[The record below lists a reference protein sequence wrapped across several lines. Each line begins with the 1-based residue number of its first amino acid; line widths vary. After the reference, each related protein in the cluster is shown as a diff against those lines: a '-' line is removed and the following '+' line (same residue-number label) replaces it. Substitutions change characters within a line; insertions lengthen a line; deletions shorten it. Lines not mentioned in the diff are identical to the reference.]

1 MTEPVVFNRGVQ
13 DPKDEVRLL
22 SDFRVGQRCLDGFP
36 LVEPF
41 LLAQFQIR
49 PQFDLKA
56 KHTLRAVQQIR
67 CGHSRVHGLL
77 GEAQDPD
84 AYLDRISASVFHS
97 PQITPR
103 PGGQVEITRSP
114 TSADVPNDPLSPVI
128 RYGVDMKTT
137 SMTQTETGILNG
149 AREQAANYNQILER
163 ILADCGFDAAAR
175 HTIPGREGDFAPI
188 PSELHEAVRA
198 HLRGIYPNGIYS
210 HQAQAIQT
218 SLAGNDVCLATAT
231 ASGKS
236 LVFMATAAHELLS
249 DTQVRV
255 LVLYPAKALIQDQLA
270 KWNTL
275 LSPLELKAGF
285 IDGSIPVAQRKEI
298 LMSRRVVLMTP
309 DVAQAWFMSNLN
321 ERAVDAFRSHLRLLV
336 LDEAHVYDGVF
347 GTNMAFFLRRL
358 QAVSSPL
365 RLICSTAT
373 LGQPGH
379 FIEQLTGRTVLE
391 IGAAHDGARV
401 ARKDILLVR
410 KPVSD
415 AFDATANLLRQL
427 AREFPGRFLAFGDSR
442 KLVEVITAASQR
454 QESEAAPQ
462 ESQSADARVL
472 ADPGNGILP
481 YRAGYEA
488 QDRRDIQDAL
498 TQGRLRGVVATS
510 AMEMGLD
517 IGEIDL
523 VLLLDTPPSMKSFW
537 QRVGRAGRRNPG
549 TCVIIDSRH
558 AIADGDEALA
568 GYLARPIEPN
578 WLYLHNRYAQ
588 YTNALCAAAEIAQ
601 INGDYARNHFDSLP
615 GQFVQLL
622 DNELNP
628 TTSVAPDLYPLKQAA
643 QANPHHEFPLRN
655 GIEKNFRIL
664 TAQGES
670 RGDVVFSQA
679 LREAYPGAVY
689 YYMATPYRV
698 QRLNYRD
705 GEISVHRERRYTT
718 KPMRFAMVFPDFG
731 PGVLRLQHSNTG
743 LVAEAEMQV
752 SERVT
757 GFKEKRGNTETS
769 HTYGP
774 GSPYSQLVATVG
786 VDVRDSR
793 KSVAQLTIG
802 FDSAVEDVSVVH
814 IKSTGGGIK
823 HIYLAC
829 VIVFSVLG
837 MWNAESQILQAIAV
851 KVANPIKGSHSYFP
865 GGGTDGHPCVQRFQ
879 VLHDWPW
886 KQPNGR
892 PVVRQQ
898 VQIAVHVHIHQG
910 HLRIHPAH
918 TVDTPAIVS
927 RAAQALERSKSDRK
941 PLATSL
947 CPVHSSNEIIQSI
960 AIEISHASGV
970 QHSRLSKVAG
980 VGVTHLQR
988 AAPLSLEEIDTRI
1001 SSQIAVLFLYKNGP
1015 SLRKTVAGANRCY
1028 PRLCVW
1034 CSPVGG
1040 KFRIARPVYQK
1051 RTCRAAHSCKHFP
1064 LTIFVA
1070 VRDKNCLRR
1079 SKVCNNQRGWRA

>member
-1 MTEPVVFNRGVQ
+1 
-13 DPKDEVRLL
+13 
-22 SDFRVGQRCLDGFP
+22 
-36 LVEPF
+36 
-41 LLAQFQIR
+41 
-49 PQFDLKA
+49 
-56 KHTLRAVQQIR
+56 
-67 CGHSRVHGLL
+67 
-77 GEAQDPD
+77 
-84 AYLDRISASVFHS
+84 
-97 PQITPR
+97 
-103 PGGQVEITRSP
+103 
-114 TSADVPNDPLSPVI
+114 
-128 RYGVDMKTT
+128 
-137 SMTQTETGILNG
+137 MTQTETATSDDAGN
-149 AREQAANYNQILER
+149 QAANYNQILER

-198 HLRGIYPNGIYS
+198 HLQGIYPNGIYS
-210 HQAQAIQT
+210 HQARAIQT

-236 LVFMATAAHELLS
+236 LVFMATAAHELLN
-249 DTQVRV
+249 DTHARV

-270 KWNTL
+270 KWNAL

-285 IDGSIPVAQRKEI
+285 IDGSVPVAQRKEI

-309 DVAQAWFMSNLN
+309 DVAQAWLMSNLN
-321 ERAVDAFRSHLRLLV
+321 DRAVDAFRSHLRLLV
-336 LDEAHVYDGVF
+336 LDETHVYDGVF

-373 LGQPGH
+373 LGQSGQ
-379 FIEQLTGRTVLE
+379 FIEQLTGRAVLE
-391 IGAAHDGARV
+391 IGAADDGARV

-415 AFDATANLLRQL
+415 SFDATASLLRQL

-454 QESEAAPQ
+454 QESEAAAQ
-462 ESQSADARVL
+462 ENHSADAKVL

-510 AMEMGLD
+510 ALEMGLD

-537 QRVGRAGRRNPG
+537 QRVGRAGRRNSG
-549 TCVIIDSRH
+549 TCVIIDSRQ

-655 GIEKNFRIL
+655 GIEKNFKIL

-774 GSPYSQLVATVG
+774 GSPYSQQPLTRYLRTTGVCWYFPQSQLVS
-786 VDVRDSR
+786 D
-793 KSVAQLTIG
+793 SVANSIVEVFCEQHGIQPRDLGVGRFHSQTPPGVGTPITGVCIFDNSNGSLRLTERLAVNFPAVVTAAMQAETARGNGLLATALEQLLAELNDLPQAVASEVTTASDAS
-802 FDSAVEDVSVVH
+802 DSSATPEGWVSIIAPGSKAILTTTAGTEEVTVLD
-814 IKSTGGGIK
+814 
-823 HIYLAC
+823 YL
-829 VIVFSVLG
+829 
-837 MWNAESQILQAIAV
+837 
-851 KVANPIKGSHSYFP
+851 Y
-865 GGGTDGHPCVQRFQ
+865 
-879 VLHDWPW
+879 
-886 KQPNGR
+886 
-892 PVVRQQ
+892 
-898 VQIAVHVHIHQG
+898 
-910 HLRIHPAH
+910 
-918 TVDTPAIVS
+918 TPAGLQYHLAHPSPTVRWMVTGS
-927 RAAQALERSKSDRK
+927 ALE
-941 PLATSL
+941 
-947 CPVHSSNEIIQSI
+947 CIN
-960 AIEISHASGV
+960 
-970 QHSRLSKVAG
+970 
-980 VGVTHLQR
+980 GVTATQLYNLMTGELKQ
-988 AAPLSLEEIDTRI
+988 AA
-1001 SSQIAVLFLYKNGP
+1001 
-1015 SLRKTVAGANRCY
+1015 
-1028 PRLCVW
+1028 
-1034 CSPVGG
+1034 
-1040 KFRIARPVYQK
+1040 
-1051 RTCRAAHSCKHFP
+1051 
-1064 LTIFVA
+1064 
-1070 VRDKNCLRR
+1070 
-1079 SKVCNNQRGWRA
+1079 